1 MANADDMLM
10 LCVQVKKSLS
20 VAYGRFPGY
29 TFDKLSTDKLRRKLA
44 FCREVRDCTRRVF
57 SFSFIIL
64 AMQVLEFVTILE
76 PGLSTQKGLTL
87 YELWQVR

>member
-1 MANADDMLM
+1 MATSDDMLM

-44 FCREVRDCTRRVF
+44 FCREVRDSTRRVF
-57 SFSFIIL
+57 SFSFII
-64 AMQVLEFVTILE
+64 
-76 PGLSTQKGLTL
+76 
-87 YELWQVR
+87 

>member
-1 MANADDMLM
+1 MKALPRVVSGRCQSPVDSPIGSTVANAADMLM

-57 SFSFIIL
+57 SYFII
-64 AMQVLEFVTILE
+64 
-76 PGLSTQKGLTL
+76 
-87 YELWQVR
+87 

>member
-1 MANADDMLM
+1 MIAALSAVLWQMADDML

-44 FCREVRDCTRRVF
+44 FCREVRDSTRRVF
-57 SFSFIIL
+57 SSFII
-64 AMQVLEFVTILE
+64 QVL
-76 PGLSTQKGLTL
+76 
-87 YELWQVR
+87 

>member
-1 MANADDMLM
+1 MIAALSAVLWQMTDDMLM

-44 FCREVRDCTRRVF
+44 FCREVRDCNRRA
-57 SFSFIIL
+57 SL
-64 AMQVLEFVTILE
+64 LL
-76 PGLSTQKGLTL
+76 
-87 YELWQVR
+87 

>member
-1 MANADDMLM
+1 MAQVPLIAALSAVLWQMADDMLM

-44 FCREVRDCTRRVF
+44 FCREVRDCNRRVF
-57 SFSFIIL
+57 SSVI
-64 AMQVLEFVTILE
+64 T
-76 PGLSTQKGLTL
+76 
-87 YELWQVR
+87 

>member
-1 MANADDMLM
+1 MLM

-44 FCREVRDCTRRVF
+44 FCREVRDSTRRVF
-57 SFSFIIL
+57 SFSFII
-64 AMQVLEFVTILE
+64 
-76 PGLSTQKGLTL
+76 
-87 YELWQVR
+87 

>member
-1 MANADDMLM
+1 MKALVGSVSGHCESSFDGSIDSTVANADDMLM

-44 FCREVRDCTRRVF
+44 FCREVRYCTRRVF
-57 SFSFIIL
+57 SFSFI
-64 AMQVLEFVTILE
+64 T
-76 PGLSTQKGLTL
+76 
-87 YELWQVR
+87 

>member
-1 MANADDMLM
+1 MIAALSAVLRQMADDMLM

-44 FCREVRDCTRRVF
+44 FCREVRDSTRRVF
-57 SFSFIIL
+57 SSVII
-64 AMQVLEFVTILE
+64 
-76 PGLSTQKGLTL
+76 
-87 YELWQVR
+87 

>member
-1 MANADDMLM
+1 MKALVGSISGHCESPVDRSIDSTVANSNDMLM

-44 FCREVRDCTRRVF
+44 FCREVRDCTRGV
-57 SFSFIIL
+57 SS
-64 AMQVLEFVTILE
+64 
-76 PGLSTQKGLTL
+76 LSLL
-87 YELWQVR
+87 

>member
-1 MANADDMLM
+1 MLM

-44 FCREVRDCTRRVF
+44 FCREVRDCSRRVF
-57 SFSFIIL
+57 SFSFI
-64 AMQVLEFVTILE
+64 T
-76 PGLSTQKGLTL
+76 
-87 YELWQVR
+87 

>member
-1 MANADDMLM
+1 MKAQKKALIGAVSGRSLKVPLIVDSSIGSTVANAADMLM

-57 SFSFIIL
+57 SFSFI
-64 AMQVLEFVTILE
+64 T
-76 PGLSTQKGLTL
+76 
-87 YELWQVR
+87 